1 MRSIVVIL
9 FIYMNIIKLDAI
21 DSTNDFLKKLSR
33 NQLLTNFTV
42 VSTLCQT
49 KGRGQMGTVWQSEK
63 GKNLTISIL
72 IKNVVSDITKIYDL
86 NVAVSVAV
94 FSVLQ
99 RLQITNLS
107 IKWPN
112 DIMAGDKKIGGILIE
127 NRIISATEIE
137 SVVGIGLNI
146 NQSIFPDLLGA
157 TSLYNLTGHTFD
169 IDEIVQQSVLEIQQ
183 NCALIC
189 SKTNAS
195 LWQLYHTNLYKIDV
209 PSLFKDATQNHF
221 YGVIKGVNALGQLRV
236 LPTVDQ
242 VARFYGIKEITIIS

>member
-1 MRSIVVIL
+1 
-9 FIYMNIIKLDAI
+9 
-21 DSTNDFLKKLSR
+21 
-33 NQLLTNFTV
+33 
-42 VSTLCQT
+42 
-49 KGRGQMGTVWQSEK
+49 
-63 GKNLTISIL
+63 
-72 IKNVVSDITKIYDL
+72 
-86 NVAVSVAV
+86 
-94 FSVLQ
+94 
-99 RLQITNLS
+99 
-107 IKWPN
+107 
-112 DIMAGDKKIGGILIE
+112 MAGDKKIGGILIE

-242 VARFYGIKEITIIS
+242 VVRFYGIKEITIIS